1 MFFHVFYLPAFCTLV
16 KITKVHIANNNV
28 LSYNLHMENFVR
40 KALDEYGITPSQ
52 AHKLGMPYQSVY
64 RQYRGQRRPS
74 GEFALLYE
82 ELLGIPREK
91 IRPDLWPPE
100 PAPAREEVSA

>member
-1 MFFHVFYLPAFCTLV
+1 
-16 KITKVHIANNNV
+16 
-28 LSYNLHMENFVR
+28 MENFVR

-100 PAPAREEVSA
+100 PAPAREEVSALDGNLFARRVELKDAMEADKGQ